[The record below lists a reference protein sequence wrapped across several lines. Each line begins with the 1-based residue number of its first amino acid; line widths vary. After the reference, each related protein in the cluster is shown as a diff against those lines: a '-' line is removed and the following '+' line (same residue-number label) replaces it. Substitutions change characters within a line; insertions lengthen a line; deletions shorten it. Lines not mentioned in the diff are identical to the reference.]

1 MTQPRDA
8 LISLESTPYYHCISR
23 CVRRAYLCGHDKLTG
38 QSYEHRRSWLE
49 DRLLLLPD
57 VFALDIAAYAIMS
70 NHYHVVLHINKERID
85 SWDDLEITKRWHI
98 LFKGN
103 IFSQKFLK
111 AEPLLKVE
119 RMRLQEDLDE
129 WRKRLCS
136 ISWFMRVLNESI
148 AREANIEDGCTG
160 RFWEGRF
167 KSQALLDESA
177 LLACMTYVDLNPVRA
192 GMAATPETSEH
203 TSIKKR
209 CAKAKTTQQSNRIN
223 KQVAGLLPF
232 LGDPKQDQP
241 CGIQMRFTDYLEL
254 VDCTGRVLRGESRG
268 YKRGVISSAA
278 DAILTRLEI
287 DDDQW
292 LTMTTSFEQCFRNFA
307 GSAVKL
313 REVCAQ
319 LDYQRTPGITHCR
332 ELFGSPPDRR

>member
-8 LISLESTPYYHCISR
+8 LISLESTPFYHCVSR
-23 CVRRAYLCGHDKLTG
+23 CVRRAYLCGEDKFTG
-38 QSYEHRRSWLE
+38 QSYEHRRGWLE

-57 VFALDIAAYAIMS
+57 IFAIDIAAYAVMS
-70 NHYHVVLHINKERID
+70 NHYHVVLHINKQRID
-85 SWDDLEITKRWHI
+85 SWDDIEIAKRWHR

-103 IFSQKFLK
+103 RFSQKLIK
-111 AEPLLKVE
+111 GEPVSDSDNI
-119 RMRLQEDLDE
+119 RLQEYIDE
-129 WRKRLCS
+129 WRKRLSS

-177 LLACMTYVDLNPVRA
+177 LLACMAYVDLNPVRSE
-192 GMAATPETSEH
+192 MAATPEASEH
-203 TSIKKR
+203 ASVKKR
-209 CAKAKTTQQSNRIN
+209 CKQAKNTQQPNRIDQ
-223 KQVAGLLPF
+223 QVAGLLPF
-232 LGDPKQDQP
+232 VGDPKQGQP
-241 CGIQMRFTDYLEL
+241 CGIQMRLSDYLEL
-254 VDCTGRVLRGESRG
+254 VDCTGRILREDKRG
-268 YKRGVISSAA
+268 YITRAA

-287 DDDQW
+287 DEDQW

-313 REVCAQ
+313 RDVCAQ

-332 ELFGSPPDRR
+332 ELFGSPPHRR